1 MMVMYHLLLRYL
13 LKRKPLKMQK
23 FSSKTIK
30 PRNPVAKEIRNPKF
44 RLRVIL
50 DKTKKLFRKRKHKG
64 TE

>member
-1 MMVMYHLLLRYL
+1 
-13 LKRKPLKMQK
+13 MQK